1 MIGITETKVDGR
13 IFDADICIV
22 GYSII
27 QYDRD
32 RRGGGV
38 ACYIKNDICFN
49 TKNILSN
56 KIEVIFLH
64 LVFLKMIPYLLEQFI
79 DLQK

>member
-1 MIGITETKVDGR
+1 MIGITETKVDGT

-64 LVFLKMIPYLLEQFI
+64 LVFLKTIPYLLEQFI